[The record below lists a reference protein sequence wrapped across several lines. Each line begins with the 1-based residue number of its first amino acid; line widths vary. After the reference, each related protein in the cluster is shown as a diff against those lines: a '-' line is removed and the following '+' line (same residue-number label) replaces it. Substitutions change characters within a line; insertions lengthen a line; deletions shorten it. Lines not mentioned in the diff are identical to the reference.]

1 MGLLH
6 HHYTTFFIYHHK
18 AIRKISKNQ
27 QSVSEKLCKESL
39 FPDKRCNAIL
49 ESEMLEEETGTRECL
64 AT

>member
-18 AIRKISKNQ
+18 TIF
-27 QSVSEKLCKESL
+27 VSEKLYKESL

-49 ESEMLEEETGTRECL
+49 ESETLEEETGTRECL